1 MATKKAAPK
10 KSTSVKKSVATKPA
24 SAVKVT
30 KKKTV
35 GELAA
40 ALRPGALIAE
50 LVGTFVLTATVIN
63 LATNTNFGVV
73 GIALVLAILVVIFGI
88 VSGAHLNPAIT
99 IAQYLN
105 RKVDGVKAVAY
116 IVSQV
121 LGAIL
126 ALAVLSGMLQ
136 ANWNFHAAVQKAVES
151 AGVGISST
159 DIKEAGGIEKWAETY
174 GGIDAVATQVGVKNE
189 APTTFTVDKV
199 TEGKEWV
206 TFLAEMMGAI
216 VFGLGVGYAVFG
228 RSKSRI
234 ESGLAVGLGLLA
246 GLVIGGSAVILNPA
260 VAGAIGAFHWANPFS
275 ADAATFWWPVLVYI
289 LGPTIGMTIGVTVYR
304 FILRDV
310 EAE

>member
-24 SAVKVT
+24 SAAKVT
-30 KKKTV
+30 EKKTV
-35 GELAA
+35 GVLAA

-63 LATNTNFGVV
+63 LATNTNFGII
-73 GIALVLAILVVIFGI
+73 GIALVLAILVVIFGA

-105 RKVDGVKAVAY
+105 RKVDGVKATAY
-116 IVSQV
+116 IVSQI
-121 LGAIL
+121 LGAVL
-126 ALAVLSGMLQ
+126 ALAILGGVSQ
-136 ANWNFHAAVQKAVES
+136 ANWNFQAAVQAAVEN
-151 AGVGISST
+151 AGVSSAT
-159 DIKEAGGIEKWAETY
+159 IEDAGGLEKWAGDYGGIESVASQL
-174 GGIDAVATQVGVKNE
+174 GIENT
-189 APTTFTVDKV
+189 APKTFTVTKLA
-199 TEGKEWV
+199 EGKEWV
-206 TFLAEMMGAI
+206 TFLTEILGAI

-260 VAGAIGAFHWANPFS
+260 VAGAIGGFHWANPFG
-275 ADAATFWWPVLVYI
+275 ADAAVFWWPVLGYAF
-289 LGPTIGMTIGVTVYR
+289 GTTIGMTVGVTAYR

-310 EAE
+310 ESE